1 MKKYNK
7 EVVVCSSLGG
17 NLFFKVRYKKQT
29 NTEVKTLAD
38 VNINVCIYRQ
48 ETTESVKDITDKK
61 KKSGP
66 TSKSKA
72 VE

>member
-48 ETTESVKDITDKK
+48 DYGVRK
-61 KKSGP
+61 GHH
-66 TSKSKA
+66 
-72 VE
+72 

>member
-7 EVVVCSSLGG
+7 EAVVCSSLGE

-38 VNINVCIYRQ
+38 VNINVCIIQAGNYGVRKGHHRQ
-48 ETTESVKDITDKK
+48 EKEVRPK
-61 KKSGP
+61 
-66 TSKSKA
+66 SKSKA

>member
-38 VNINVCIYRQ
+38 VNINVCI
-48 ETTESVKDITDKK
+48 I
-61 KKSGP
+61 
-66 TSKSKA
+66 
-72 VE
+72 

>member
-61 KKSGP
+61 KKSGLSP
-66 TSKSKA
+66 NQKL
-72 VE
+72 